1 MSAKIWHSDMTSP
14 LGKLRLESDGVAL
27 TRIALPLEKPKA
39 VRQATRQ
46 TTRRDDLEVFA
57 AARHQLQA
65 YFSGQAQEFDLPLA
79 PSGTPFQR
87 EVWAELR
94 RIPRGETISYAELA
108 QRVGSPRAH
117 RAVGAANG
125 QNPLPIVVPC
135 HRVVGSNGR
144 LMGFA
149 GGLEAKAWLL
159 RLEKAPLD
167 CLKTL
172 PKNT

>member
-1 MSAKIWHSDMTSP
+1 MSATVWHSDMASP

-39 VRQATRQ
+39 VRPTR
-46 TTRRDDLEVFA
+46 RRDDLEIFVT
-57 AARHQLQA
+57 ARHQLEA
-65 YFSGQAQEFDLPLA
+65 YFSGQAQDFDLPLA

-125 QNPLPIVVPC
+125 RNPLPIVVPC

-144 LMGFA
+144 LTGFA
-149 GGLEAKAWLL
+149 GGLKAKAWLL
-159 RLEKAPLD
+159 RLEKAPLE

-172 PKNT
+172 PRNA